1 MVGAR
6 GKGRGICML
15 WSNAVT
21 IEVMEYNAQMI
32 AIRIIEGFGSWVL
45 IGFYGPPYYSKR
57 KKAWENFCAML
68 ESIRELWGI

>member
-1 MVGAR
+1 
-6 GKGRGICML
+6 ML

-21 IEVMEYNAQMI
+21 VEVMEYNAQMI

-57 KKAWENFCAML
+57 KKACENLCAML